1 MRILE
6 DLSKKVHVGT
16 CLLGYTSVPRM
27 LLCEFV
33 CVCVCAH
40 TYACVRMRVSAC
52 VQNVIECVCE
62 CNLYQ
67 QEEEDKALRTARRE
81 RAKADA
87 EWMKKVNY
95 EPFCTFSTNVT
106 SQ

>member
-1 MRILE
+1 MCMCTHMCV
-6 DLSKKVHVGT
+6 SA
-16 CLLGYTSVPRM
+16 
-27 LLCEFV
+27 
-33 CVCVCAH
+33 CVC
-40 TYACVRMRVSAC
+40 AC
-52 VQNVIECVCE
+52 VQNVIEHVYE

-95 EPFCTFSTNVT
+95 EPSCTFSTNVT